1 MSEVHTVQ
9 RVERHLIKK
18 TSKDFKVLDELC
30 FNAKNLYN
38 FTNYICRQAFAGHKE
53 LIPEYEDLITKE
65 RFISEYDL
73 VKRFASQNQQ
83 DYRSMVSA
91 WSAQQ
96 VVYQVFENWKSW
108 FKALKAY
115 KRNPSS
121 FTGCP
126 KMPGYKDKKNG
137 RSMLVVGKTKP
148 NKDGSISLSKTL
160 KLKIRTKLKSF
171 QQIRVIHKG
180 YYIMVEIVYKKE
192 LNFAENENADSLM
205 SIDLGVNNL
214 ASITSD
220 NGMSYIV
227 NGRNLKSINQFYNK
241 KLAKL
246 QQVYSKQKIKTGSAR
261 KRLELKRKNKIDDYL
276 HKASLLISELAVKNQ
291 IKYVVVGLNKGWK
304 NEPKMSKTNKQN
316 FIQIPFDRFISMLRY
331 KLEERNIKLVM
342 SEESFTSKCSF
353 LDDEEICFHQ
363 KYKGQRIKR
372 GLFKSGTGKCLNAD
386 INGSLNILR
395 KLDLGKIEVFE
406 KIFRPTKVKDIERNL
421 VSLRVN
427 NSLITS
433 RG

>member
-1 MSEVHTVQ
+1 
-9 RVERHLIKK
+9 
-18 TSKDFKVLDELC
+18 
-30 FNAKNLYN
+30 
-38 FTNYICRQAFAGHKE
+38 
-53 LIPEYEDLITKE
+53 
-65 RFISEYDL
+65 
-73 VKRFASQNQQ
+73 
-83 DYRSMVSA
+83 
-91 WSAQQ
+91 
-96 VVYQVFENWKSW
+96 
-108 FKALKAY
+108 
-115 KRNPSS
+115 
-121 FTGCP
+121 
-126 KMPGYKDKKNG
+126 
-137 RSMLVVGKTKP
+137 MLVVNKTKP
-148 NKDGSISLSKTL
+148 NKDGSISLTKTL

-171 QQIRVIHKG
+171 QQIRVIHNG

-192 LNFAENENADSLM
+192 LNFAENENTNSIM

-246 QQVYSKQKIKTGSAR
+246 QQVYSKQKIRTGSAR
-261 KRLELKRKNKIDDYL
+261 QRLELKRKNKIDDYF
-276 HKASLLISELAVKNQ
+276 HKASLLISELAVENQ

-304 NEPKMSKTNKQN
+304 NEPKMSKANKQN

-331 KLEERNIKLVM
+331 KLEERNIKLVT

-353 LDDEEICFHQ
+353 LDDEDIRFHQ

-395 KLDLGKIEVFE
+395 KLDLGKIDVFE
-406 KIFRPTKVKDIERNL
+406 KIFRPTKIKDIERNL

>member
-38 FTNYICRQAFAGHKE
+38 FTNYIVRQAFTGHKE
-53 LIPEYEDLITKE
+53 LIPEYEDLITNE

-126 KMPGYKDKKNG
+126 KIPGYKDKKNG
-137 RSMLVVGKTKP
+137 RSMLVVNKTKP

-171 QQIRVIHKG
+171 QQIRVIHNG

-192 LNFAENENADSLM
+192 LNFAENENANSIM

-246 QQVYSKQKIKTGSAR
+246 QQVYSKQKIRTGSAR
-261 KRLELKRKNKIDDYL
+261 QRLELKRKNKINDYL
-276 HKASLLISELAVKNQ
+276 HKASLLISELAVENQ

-304 NEPKMSKTNKQN
+304 DEPKMSKTNKQN

-331 KLEERNIKLVM
+331 KLEERNIKLVT

-353 LDDEEICFHQ
+353 LDDEEIIFHQ

-395 KLDLGKIEVFE
+395 KLDLGKIDVFE
-406 KIFRPTKVKDIERNL
+406 KIFRPTKIKDIERNL

>member
-38 FTNYICRQAFAGHKE
+38 FTNYIVRQAFTGHKE
-53 LIPEYEDLITKE
+53 LIPEYEDLITNE

-73 VKRFASQNQQ
+73 VKRFANQNQQ

-108 FKALKAY
+108 FKVLKAY
-115 KRNPSS
+115 KRDPSS

-137 RSMLVVGKTKP
+137 RSMLVVNKTKP
-148 NKDGSISLSKTL
+148 NKDGSISLTKTL

-171 QQIRVIHKG
+171 QQIRVIHNG

-192 LNFAENENADSLM
+192 LNFAKNENANSIM

-246 QQVYSKQKIKTGSAR
+246 QQVYSKQKIRTGSVR
-261 KRLELKRKNKIDDYL
+261 QRLELKRKNKIDDYF

-304 NEPKMSKTNKQN
+304 NEPKMGKANKQN

-331 KLEERNIKLVM
+331 KLEERNIKLVT

-353 LDDEEICFHQ
+353 LDDEDICFHQ

-372 GLFKSGTGKCLNAD
+372 GLFKSGIGKCLNAD

-395 KLDLGKIEVFE
+395 KLDLGKIDVFE
-406 KIFRPTKVKDIERNL
+406 KIFRPTKIKDIERNL

>member
-18 TSKDFKVLDELC
+18 TSKDFKVLDGLC

-38 FTNYICRQAFAGHKE
+38 FTNYIVRQAFTGHKE
-53 LIPEYEDLITKE
+53 LIPEYKDLITNE

-91 WSAQQ
+91 WSAQG

-126 KMPGYKDKKNG
+126 KMPRYKDKKNG
-137 RSMLVVGKTKP
+137 RSMFVVNKTKP
-148 NKDGSISLSKTL
+148 NKDGSISLTKTL

-171 QQIRVIHKG
+171 HQIRVIHNG

-192 LNFAENENADSLM
+192 LNFVENENADSIM

-241 KLAKL
+241 KLEKL
-246 QQVYSKQKIKTGSAR
+246 QQIYSKQKIWTGSAR
-261 KRLELKRKNKIDDYL
+261 NRLELKRKNKIDDYL

-304 NEPKMSKTNKQN
+304 NELKMSKANKQN

-331 KLEERNIKLVM
+331 KLEERNIKLVT

-395 KLDLGKIEVFE
+395 KLDLGKIDVFE
-406 KIFRPTKVKDIERNL
+406 KIFRPIKIKDIERNL

>member
-1 MSEVHTVQ
+1 MNEVHTVQ
-9 RVERHLIKK
+9 RVERRLIKK

-38 FTNYICRQAFAGHKE
+38 FTNYICRQAFTGHKE
-53 LIPEYEDLITKE
+53 LIPEYEDLIANE

-83 DYRSMVSA
+83 DYRSIVSA

-108 FKALKAY
+108 FKSLKAY
-115 KRNPSS
+115 KRNTSS

-137 RSMLVVGKTKP
+137 RSMLVVNKTKP
-148 NKDGSISLSKTL
+148 NKDRSISLSKTL

-180 YYIMVEIVYKKE
+180 YYITVEIVYKKE
-192 LNFAENENADSLM
+192 LNFAENENANSIM

-227 NGRNLKSINQFYNK
+227 NGRNLKSINQYYNK
-241 KLAKL
+241 QLVKL
-246 QQVYSKQKIKTGSAR
+246 QQIYSKQKIQTGSAR

-304 NEPKMSKTNKQN
+304 NKPKMSKTNKQN

-331 KLEERNIKLVM
+331 KLEERNIKLVT

-395 KLDLGKIEVFE
+395 KLDLGKIDVFE
-406 KIFRPTKVKDIERNL
+406 KIFRPTKIKDIERNL